1 MNRQRGFTAVELL
14 LSTAF
19 LSLVLLSGVV
29 AARSATTVARD
40 SIRTSAAE
48 GRALRAQEQIRQIL
62 LAASNGSLEA
72 VPEGGGPVEPM
83 AEGVEYDNVHFR
95 RVLSCGPAG
104 QMLEPDVGVPPFS
117 LAFQPRGP
125 AGDEGDL
132 VWTDERGG
140 HAICGG
146 IRAPRFVRTGSRIS
160 VRITAMTRDSSPGE
174 RTTVRSLVLR
184 NP

>member
-1 MNRQRGFTAVELL
+1 MKQQRGFTAVELL

-19 LSLVLLSGVV
+19 LSLVLLSGVI

-48 GRALRAQEQIRQIL
+48 GRALRAQEQVRQIL
-62 LAASNGSLEA
+62 LAASNASLEA
-72 VPEGGGPVEPM
+72 IPEGGGPIEPM
-83 AEGVEYDNVHFR
+83 AEGVEYDNVIFR
-95 RVLSCGPAG
+95 RVLSGGPAG
-104 QMLEPDVGVPPFS
+104 QVLDPDAGDPPFS
-117 LAFQPRGP
+117 LAFVPRG

-132 VWTDERGG
+132 VWTDERGA

-146 IRAPRFVRTGSRIS
+146 IRAPQFVRTGSRIS
-160 VRITAMTRDSSPGE
+160 VRITALSRGQTLDE
-174 RTTVRSLVLR
+174 RTMVRSVVLR

>member
-1 MNRQRGFTAVELL
+1 MKRQRGFTAIELL

-40 SIRTSAAE
+40 SIRTNAAE

-62 LAASNGSLEA
+62 LAASIGSLEA

-83 AEGVEYDNVHFR
+83 ADGVEYDNVHFR
-95 RVLSCGPAG
+95 RVLSCGPGG
-104 QMLEPDVGVPPFS
+104 QVLEPDVGVPPFS
-117 LAFQPRGP
+117 LAVEPRGP
-125 AGDEGDL
+125 AGDGDL
-132 VWTDERGG
+132 VWTDERGP

-146 IRAPRFVRTGSRIS
+146 IRAPRFVRTGSSIS

-174 RTTVRSLVLR
+174 RTTVRSVVLR